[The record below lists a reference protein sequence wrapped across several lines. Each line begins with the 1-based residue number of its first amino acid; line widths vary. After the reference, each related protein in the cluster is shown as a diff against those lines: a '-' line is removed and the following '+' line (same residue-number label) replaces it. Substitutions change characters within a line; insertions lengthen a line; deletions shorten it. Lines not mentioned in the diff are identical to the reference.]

1 MSSSK
6 TGDFME
12 EAANVS
18 PSAINPAHLGQYLK
32 RYGYP
37 AANVVEGYTFA
48 DGKVPVLA
56 FASEPHDARS
66 ACIAVVTS
74 EGDAKAACSRVWKTG
89 APVVWVCEGGEV
101 QWWKQSSTTPTYVDK
116 FNASAADRFIEE
128 HKADFDP
135 KRIYRAKTLGRV
147 DASQQLSF
155 VDIGLMPLA
164 EHDSGEALSKLMGGV
179 ITQIAS
185 TLREATGRRPTTHL
199 EPDEER
205 KVYRGAFWL
214 LGAKMLHDKRVEN
227 FKNLGIDKDDP
238 TSEQIRAVF
247 ERVAKHQADR
257 DGLPPTGKGWTAA
270 LREAAKA
277 IFGFGHLGAMSTES
291 LAWMWE
297 RTLITDDVRDHLAVH
312 STPSYLVDYILWQL
326 APWIEQ
332 IPERDR
338 YVFEPACG
346 HAAFLVG
353 ALRQLR
359 FLYEGA
365 GGDDWRTY
373 RRTHLRGVEVDPFA
387 VEIARLS
394 LTLADIPN
402 HNGWNV
408 TQGDMY
414 ASDLLAVE
422 ANKAMILL
430 GNPPYSKFNA
440 SEKRLYES
448 AGYPVRHS
456 KAVEVLD
463 RTVKYLPPGGV
474 FGFVLPLG
482 VLHSDEATEVRQAL
496 MRDFEVS
503 EVCIFPDK
511 VFAFAKPET
520 VVLMG
525 RKRKA
530 SITVASPAR
539 YRRVDEGG
547 LEAFKESYRV
557 DVDRSISMSRFQRT
571 PECNMHVPEL
581 DEVWTYLG
589 AFATLES
596 AANIAKGFEYVNKT
610 QWGQVSP
617 VSITRRQGDKR
628 GFQKVTPALCIYGH
642 PEEVWMNLA
651 EKVIRIPGSGLD
663 TGTPQVLVTHLRVD
677 LGPWRAKSILDYVG
691 HAVTGSFLT
700 VRPVSAAIPL
710 EYLWALL
717 NSPLANAFFYC
728 HRDARHVLLRDLRR
742 LPIPKVSKQDI
753 ETVAAA
759 AKRYLSLPKEQVGL
773 LAAEPDRAAIKTA
786 LMDMDAAVLRLYDL
800 PPDYEAS
807 IVSLFQG
814 RNRKGV
820 GCDFTGYP
828 VGWSSRQPLDGSQTD
843 RSEVS
848 IWDKFDEAI
857 GSLSLEEI
865 NALPTHDPEYNAL
878 RDTDI
883 PGNVA

>member
-1 MSSSK
+1 MS
-6 TGDFME
+6 
-12 EAANVS
+12 A
-18 PSAINPAHLGQYLK
+18 SAINPGHLVQYLK

-56 FASEPHDARS
+56 FANEPHDARS

-74 EGDAKAACSRVWKTG
+74 AGDAKAACSRVWKTG
-89 APVVWVCEGGEV
+89 APVVWVCEEGEV
-101 QWWKQSSTTPTYVDK
+101 QWWKQSSTAPTLVYK
-116 FNASAADRFIEE
+116 FTASAADRFIKD
-128 HKADFDP
+128 HKADLDP

-147 DASQQLSF
+147 DANQQLSF

-164 EHDSGEALSKLMGGV
+164 EHDSGEALSGLMGQV
-179 ITQIAS
+179 ITQIAA
-185 TLREATGRRPTTHL
+185 TLRAATGRRPTTDL

-227 FKNLGIDKDDP
+227 FKNLGINKDDP

-257 DGLPPTGKGWTAA
+257 EGLPPTGKGWTAA
-270 LREAAKA
+270 LREAAKS

-326 APWIEQ
+326 APWIER
-332 IPERDR
+332 IPEQDR

-359 FLYEGA
+359 FLYEGQP
-365 GGDDWRTY
+365 GDDWRNY
-373 RRTHLRGVEVDPFA
+373 RRTHLRGVEFDPFA

-402 HNGWNV
+402 HNGWSI
-408 TQGDMY
+408 TPADMY
-414 ASDLLAVE
+414 ESDVLAVE
-422 ANKAMILL
+422 AQRAMILL
-430 GNPPYSKFNA
+430 GNPPYKKFDA
-440 SEKRLYES
+440 GEKRKYERS
-448 AGYPVRHS
+448 GFPVRHS

-463 RTVKYLPPGGV
+463 RTVKFLPPGGV

-482 VLHSDEATEVRQAL
+482 VLHSDEAAEVRQTL
-496 MRDFEVS
+496 TREFEVS

-511 VFAFAKPET
+511 VFAFADPET

-525 RKRKA
+525 RRRKP
-530 SITVASPAR
+530 SEVAPKPVR

-547 LEAFKESYRV
+547 LDAFKENYKV
-557 DVDRSISMSRFQRT
+557 DVDRSIPMSRFERT
-571 PECNMHVPEL
+571 SACNMHVPEL

-589 AFATLES
+589 AYPTLES
-596 AANIAKGFEYVNKT
+596 VANVAKGFEYVNKA
-610 QWGQVSP
+610 QWGSIRP
-617 VSITRRQGDKR
+617 VSLTRRAGDKR
-628 GFQKVTPALCIYGH
+628 GYQKVTPSLCIYGQ
-642 PEEVWMNLA
+642 PDEVWMNLDPSL
-651 EKVIRIPGSGLD
+651 IRIPGSGLE
-663 TGTPQVLVTHLRVD
+663 TGIAQVLVTHLRVD
-677 LGPWRAKSILDYVG
+677 RGPWRAQTVLDEPG

-700 VRPVSAAIPL
+700 ARPSIQAKPL
-710 EYLWALL
+710 HYLWALL
-717 NSPLANAFFYC
+717 NSPVANAFFYC
-728 HRDARHVLLRDLRR
+728 HRDSRHVLLRDLRR
-742 LPIPKVSKQDI
+742 LPIPKASKDDVAAVS
-753 ETVAAA
+753 AA
-759 AKRYLSLPKEQVGL
+759 AKRYLALPKEQVGL
-773 LAAEPDRAAIKTA
+773 LSPEPDRAAIRAA

-800 PPDYEAS
+800 PSEYEAS
-807 IVSLFQG
+807 IVALFQG
-814 RNRKGV
+814 RERKGV
-820 GCDFTGYP
+820 GCNFTGYP
-828 VGWSSRQPLDGSQTD
+828 VGWASRQSHDARIAADDEP
-843 RSEVS
+843 S

-857 GSLSLEEI
+857 GSLAPETLD
-865 NALPTHDPEYNAL
+865 ALPTHDPELNAT
-878 RDTDI
+878 RDAEVS
-883 PGNVA
+883 GNQA